1 MMENLKL
8 TRIDFRLIHG
18 QVMTRWV
25 AKYEIESIVVID
37 DRSAKSP
44 ILKKILL
51 GAAPSGVKVL
61 VWNVAEAAEKWKA
74 EEFPKNNLL
83 ILFKNTSQAKA
94 AWEAGVN
101 FPSLQV
107 GGIEGSGDKKNIYKN
122 GGGGVKCLVSGR
134 RGYFHAADSRRQSVS
149 VQGCSGE
156 ILAVYPIKFDHMEV
170 MNISYL
176 YDKSKEM

>member
-1 MMENLKL
+1 MENLKL

-51 GAAPSGVKVL
+51 GAAPSGVKVI

-74 EEFPKNNLL
+74 GEFPKSNLL

-94 AWEAGVN
+94 AWETASH
-101 FPSLQV
+101 SLL
-107 GGIEGSGDKKNIYKN
+107 
-122 GGGGVKCLVSGR
+122 CR
-134 RGYFHAADSRRQSVS
+134 
-149 VQGCSGE
+149 
-156 ILAVYPIKFDHMEV
+156 LAVSKAPVIRRIFIKM
-170 MNISYL
+170 
-176 YDKSKEM
+176 

>member
-74 EEFPKNNLL
+74 QEFPKNNLL

-94 AWEAGVN
+94 AWEAGVK

-122 GGGGVKCLVSGR
+122 VVMSKTEAEELWIFSCSRFPKTIRIRSRMLWRNFSCVSDRIRSHGGDE
-134 RGYFHAADSRRQSVS
+134 YIVS
-149 VQGCSGE
+149 V
-156 ILAVYPIKFDHMEV
+156 
-170 MNISYL
+170 
-176 YDKSKEM
+176 

>member
-1 MMENLKL
+1 MENLRL

-25 AKYEIESIVVID
+25 VKYEIESIVVVD

-61 VWNVAEAAEKWKA
+61 VWSVEEAAKNWREGN
-74 EEFPKNNLL
+74 FPKNNLM
-83 ILFKNTSQAKA
+83 ILFKNTAQAKA
-94 AWEAGVN
+94 AWEAGIA

-107 GGIEGSGDKKNIYKN
+107 GGIEGSGAKKNIYKN
-122 GGGGVKCLVSGR
+122 VVMSKTEAEELDVLYKGGVDVFMQPIPEDNPYPFKDV
-134 RGYFHAADSRRQSVS
+134 
-149 VQGCSGE
+149 
-156 ILAVYPIKFDHMEV
+156 LAKF
-170 MNISYL
+170 
-176 YDKSKEM
+176 

>member
-1 MMENLKL
+1 MENLKL

-51 GAAPSGVKVL
+51 GAAPSGVKVI
-61 VWNVAEAAEKWKA
+61 VWNVAEAAEKWKVG
-74 EEFPKNNLL
+74 EFPKSNLL

-94 AWEAGVN
+94 AWEAGIT

-122 GGGGVKCLVSGR
+122 VVMSKTEAEELNVLYQGGVDVFMQPIPEDNPYPFKD
-134 RGYFHAADSRRQSVS
+134 A
-149 VQGCSGE
+149 
-156 ILAVYPIKFDHMEV
+156 LAKF
-170 MNISYL
+170 
-176 YDKSKEM
+176 

>member
-1 MMENLKL
+1 MENLKL

-51 GAAPSGVKVL
+51 GAAPSGVKVI

-74 EEFPKNNLL
+74 NEFPKNNLL
-83 ILFKNTSQAKA
+83 ILFKNTTQAKA
-94 AWEAGVN
+94 AWEAGIH
-101 FPSLQV
+101 FPAAAK
-107 GGIEGSGDKKNIYKN
+107 I
-122 GGGGVKCLVSGR
+122 CPTPVSR
-134 RGYFHAADSRRQSVS
+134 SQTPHSPSVLFVS
-149 VQGCSGE
+149 EPAFSPV
-156 ILAVYPIKFDHMEV
+156 LPAVD
-170 MNISYL
+170 
-176 YDKSKEM
+176 

>member
-61 VWNVAEAAEKWKA
+61 VWNVAVCRKM
-74 EEFPKNNLL
+74 
-83 ILFKNTSQAKA
+83 
-94 AWEAGVN
+94 
-101 FPSLQV
+101 
-107 GGIEGSGDKKNIYKN
+107 EGARISKKQ
-122 GGGGVKCLVSGR
+122 S
-134 RGYFHAADSRRQSVS
+134 ADSV
-149 VQGCSGE
+149 
-156 ILAVYPIKFDHMEV
+156 
-170 MNISYL
+170 
-176 YDKSKEM
+176 

>member
-1 MMENLKL
+1 MENLKL

-51 GAAPSGVKVL
+51 GAAPSGVKVI

-74 EEFPKNNLL
+74 
-83 ILFKNTSQAKA
+83 
-94 AWEAGVN
+94 G
-101 FPSLQV
+101 
-107 GGIEGSGDKKNIYKN
+107 
-122 GGGGVKCLVSGR
+122 
-134 RGYFHAADSRRQSVS
+134 
-149 VQGCSGE
+149 
-156 ILAVYPIKFDHMEV
+156 
-170 MNISYL
+170 
-176 YDKSKEM
+176 

>member
-51 GAAPSGVKVL
+51 GAAPSVRTTPAFGYR
-61 VWNVAEAAEKWKA
+61 
-74 EEFPKNNLL
+74 FC
-83 ILFKNTSQAKA
+83 ISFK
-94 AWEAGVN
+94 
-101 FPSLQV
+101 
-107 GGIEGSGDKKNIYKN
+107 I
-122 GGGGVKCLVSGR
+122 
-134 RGYFHAADSRRQSVS
+134 
-149 VQGCSGE
+149 
-156 ILAVYPIKFDHMEV
+156 
-170 MNISYL
+170 
-176 YDKSKEM
+176 